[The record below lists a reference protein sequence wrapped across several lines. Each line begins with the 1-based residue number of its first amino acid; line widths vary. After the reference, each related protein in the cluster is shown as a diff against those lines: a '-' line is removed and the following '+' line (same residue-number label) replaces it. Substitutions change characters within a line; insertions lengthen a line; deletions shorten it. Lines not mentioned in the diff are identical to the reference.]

1 MTTSLYRSGFEAVIG
16 LEIHAQIVSHTKL
29 FSSAP
34 SQVFGQEANACVSFV
49 DAAFP
54 GMLPVINE
62 ACVYQAV
69 KLGLALKGAIRL
81 TSVMERKHYFYPD
94 NPAGYQ
100 ISQYKSPLVEGGGVS
115 IKDKEGKEKMIR
127 LQRIHIEQDAGKSL
141 HDQDP
146 RLSYVDFNRVGIGL
160 MEIVSHPDLSTP
172 EEVAQYV
179 KQVRCVMRYLGVCH
193 GDMEKGQMRV
203 DVNVSVRHPGEA
215 LGTRVE
221 IKNMNSLRFL
231 QQALSYEIN
240 RQIEEHEAG
249 RPLKQETRTFDVAG
263 GITRPI
269 RSKEAD
275 TDYFYFPDPD
285 LLPLVISEEKVQQ
298 IVADLIETPWDKS
311 KRFMSAY
318 HLSSYDAELLT
329 EDLEVATFFEHVVS
343 LLPSV
348 ELCKIAANWI
358 AGELFALLKRKELSF
373 ANCPITPQS
382 FAELV
387 LCLSRKELS
396 NLLGK
401 DVLALMFETGQSPV
415 TLMHDRGLIQVS
427 DQGQVQSWVR
437 AVLDREAVKVQEYLS
452 GKEKLFA
459 YLVGQ
464 VMKESK
470 GKGNPQL
477 IQDLL
482 RQELSSRQGA

>member
-1 MTTSLYRSGFEAVIG
+1 MTTPLYRSGFEAVIG
-16 LEIHAQIVSHTKL
+16 LEIHAQIASHTKL

-100 ISQYKSPLVEGGGVS
+100 ISQYKSPLVEGGAVPV
-115 IKDKEGKEKMIR
+115 KDNEGKEKMIR

-231 QQALSYEIN
+231 QQALSYEID
-240 RQIEEHEAG
+240 RQIQEHEAG
-249 RPLKQETRTFDVAG
+249 RSFKQETRTFDVAA
-263 GITRPI
+263 GITRAI

-358 AGELFALLKRKELSF
+358 AGELFALLKRKELSS
-373 ANCPITPQS
+373 ADCPITPQD

-401 DVLALMFETGQSPV
+401 DVLALMCETGQNPL
-415 TLMHDRGLIQVS
+415 TLMRERGLIQVS
-427 DQGQVQSWVR
+427 DQGQVQSWVL

-482 RQELSSRQGA
+482 RQELLARQGA